1 MVTSSV
7 NPDATDR
14 APADIKISAQGDR
27 RTLEA
32 VYLELRELAA
42 KNGLK
47 VEYKLS
53 LSKPE
58 SGGPGK

>member
-1 MVTSSV
+1 MLPTETDPKQSS
-7 NPDATDR
+7 AS
-14 APADIKISAQGDR
+14 ADIKISACANR

-47 VEYKLS
+47 VEYRLTM
-53 LSKPE
+53 SKPE
-58 SGGPGK
+58 DEPAS